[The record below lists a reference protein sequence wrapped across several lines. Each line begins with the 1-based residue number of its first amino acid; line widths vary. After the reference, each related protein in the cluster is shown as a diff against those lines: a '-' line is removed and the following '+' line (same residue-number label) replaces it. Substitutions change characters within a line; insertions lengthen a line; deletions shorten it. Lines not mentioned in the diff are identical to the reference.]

1 MVFKGII
8 DSVTRACAY
17 YLCWVKG
24 LSVRTVASMCK
35 ISAASVYIIAYEKTY
50 KRRTSEET
58 CKRGCKNRLSDR
70 DKSRLI
76 RCITVLRKREGNFT
90 CKALM
95 EEAGI
100 QQRDVSVRTVS
111 RFLKSEHYYYLQTHR
126 KGLMTAEDHS
136 KVCKVHES
144 QLSQEIWRK
153 GISFYLDGTGF
164 TYKRNPLDQAR
175 APKAHVWRKKSEG
188 LAPGCIAKGHKEGT
202 GGKVLRLMVAISYN
216 KGVTCCEPYEK
227 MTGHYFAA
235 FIDNHFDGDPSQN
248 SALARAAMQ
257 RTNSTL
263 IKLCP
268 KSPDMAVIEN
278 VFPMASRMLKRQAVQ
293 QQLRQETFEQF
304 KNRFINTFYSISVE
318 TVNNFIPSMP
328 KRIDMVIRNKGKC
341 IKY

>member
-8 DSVTRACAY
+8 DSVTRARAY
-17 YLCWVKG
+17 YLCRVKG
-24 LSVRTVASMCK
+24 LSVRTVASMRK
-35 ISAASVYIIAYEKTY
+35 ISAASVYRIAHEKTY

-58 CKRGCKNRLSDR
+58 CKRGRKNRLSDR
-70 DKSRLI
+70 DKRRLI

-111 RFLKSEHYYYLQTHR
+111 RFLNSQQYCYLQTRR

-136 KVCKVHES
+136 KRLKFAKYMKANYG
-144 QLSQEIWRK
+144 QEIWTE

-175 APKAHVWRKKSEG
+175 ARKARVLRKKSEG
-188 LAPGCIAKGHKEGT
+188 LAAGCSKDGT
-202 GGKVLRLMVAISYN
+202 GGKVVRLMVAISYN
-216 KGVTCCEPYEK
+216 KGVICCEPYEK
-227 MTGHYFAA
+227 MTGRYFAA
-235 FIDNHFDGDPSQN
+235 FIDNHFDRLFAAADKGCSRTFLQDGDPSQN

-268 KSPDMAVIEN
+268 RSPDMA
-278 VFPMASRMLKRQAVQ
+278 
-293 QQLRQETFEQF
+293 
-304 KNRFINTFYSISVE
+304 
-318 TVNNFIPSMP
+318 
-328 KRIDMVIRNKGKC
+328 DMVSHGE
-341 IKY
+341 

>member
-8 DSVTRACAY
+8 DSMTRARAY
-17 YLCWVKG
+17 YLCRVKG

-35 ISAASVYIIAYEKTY
+35 ISAATVYRIAHEKTY
-50 KRRTSEET
+50 KSRTSEET
-58 CKRGCKNRLSDR
+58 CKRGRKNKLSDR
-70 DKSRLI
+70 DERRLI

-100 QQRDVSVRTVS
+100 QQKEVSVRTVS
-111 RFLKSEHYYYLQTHR
+111 RFLNSQNYYYLQTRR

-136 KVCKVHES
+136 KRVKFAKYMKANY
-144 QLSQEIWRK
+144 SQEIWTE
-153 GISFYLDGTGF
+153 GIAFYLDGTGF

-175 APKAHVWRKKSEG
+175 APKARVWRKRSEG
-188 LAPGCIAKGHKEGT
+188 LAPGCIAKGRKEGT

-216 KGVTCCEPYEK
+216 KGVICCEPYEK
-227 MTGHYFAA
+227 MNGRYFAA
-235 FIDNHFDGDPSQN
+235 FIDNHFDRLFAAADKGCSRTFLQDGDPSQN

-268 KSPDMAVIEN
+268 RSPDMAVIEN
-278 VFPMASRMLKRQAVQ
+278 VIPMVSRMLKRQAVQ
-293 QQLRQETFEQF
+293 
-304 KNRFINTFYSISVE
+304 
-318 TVNNFIPSMP
+318 
-328 KRIDMVIRNKGKC
+328 
-341 IKY
+341 